1 MLTGIILAG
10 GRNSRMNGRN
20 KALLLYEGER
30 FIERQIKA
38 MRSVCTRLII
48 VTNDASSYTKWVKDD
63 MIYIPDVYAGHGPLG
78 GFHAGF
84 LHVESEF
91 AWVVGCDYPKLSA
104 SAALWMLSRLRASD
118 YDAVLPVVDGK
129 HQMLHGVYR
138 PHRMLPSIIQRL
150 ESCQYRLSGLLDS
163 MHWLGLGESDWLERG
178 IDYHFTEDVDTE
190 EQYTALL
197 QEWKGGSNPHVT

>member
-20 KALLLYEGER
+20 KALLIYEGER
-30 FIERQIKA
+30 FIERQIKV
-38 MRSVCTRLII
+38 MRSICTRLII
-48 VTNDASSYTKWVKDD
+48 VTNDPSSYSLWAKGDIVSV
-63 MIYIPDVYAGHGPLG
+63 PDLYVGHGPLSG
-78 GFHAGF
+78 LHAGF
-84 LHVESEF
+84 SHVESEF

-104 SAALWMLSRLRASD
+104 SAALWMLSQLKASD

-150 ESCQYRLSGLLDS
+150 QSRQYRLSGLLDS
-163 MHWLGLGESDWLERG
+163 IHWLGLGESDWIGKG
-178 IDYHFTEDVDTE
+178 IDYHFTEDVDTP
-190 EQYTALL
+190 EQYAEL
-197 QEWKGGSNPHVT
+197 QHDRKGGSDPHVS

>member
-1 MLTGIILAG
+1 MLTGIILGG

-30 FIERQIKA
+30 FIERQIKV
-38 MRSVCTRLII
+38 MRSICSRLIV
-48 VTNDASSYTKWVKDD
+48 VTNDASSYTKWAKDD
-63 MIYIPDVYAGHGPLG
+63 MICIQDVYAGHGPLS

-84 LHVESEF
+84 LHVESEY
-91 AWVVGCDYPKLSA
+91 AWVVGCDIPKLSA
-104 SAALWMLSRLRASD
+104 TAASFMLSRLASSD

-163 MHWLGLGESDWLERG
+163 MHWLGLGESDWNEAG
-178 IDYHFTEDVDTE
+178 IDYHFTEDVDTP
-190 EQYTALL
+190 EQYAALL
-197 QEWKGGSNPHVT
+197 QE

>member
-20 KALLLYEGER
+20 KALLIYEGEH
-30 FIERQIKA
+30 FIERQINV
-38 MRSVCTRLII
+38 MRSICTRLII
-48 VTNDASSYTKWVKDD
+48 VTNDASYYKKWAKDD
-63 MIYIPDVYAGHGPLG
+63 LIYIPDIYEGHGPLS
-78 GFHAGF
+78 GFHAAF
-84 LHVESEF
+84 VQLETEY

-104 SAALWMLSRLRASD
+104 SAALWMLSQLKTSD

-150 ESCQYRLSGLLDS
+150 ESHQYRLSGLLDS
-163 MHWLGLGESDWLERG
+163 IHWLGLGESDWIEAG
-178 IDYHFTEDVDTE
+178 IAYHFIEDVDTP
-190 EQYTALL
+190 EQYIALL
-197 QEWKGGSNPHVT
+197 QEREGGSDHVS